1 MPLSSSESQTHANL
15 PNKVVWHRGGETLPL
30 QKVADR
36 FTVCPAAEQGLRRLM
51 QHFGD
56 AATPILATRLLEVR
70 TEPEQLE
77 SILQDVRALPD
88 VAYASHVYCLPHRPD
103 ARLYLTDQL
112 TLQFT
117 EATTVQTIQSIT
129 TAVGL
134 EVLKLVAGVPKAF
147 VFRVTAQATANPL
160 KLADALMQRSEV
172 LLAEPN
178 VAVPVQWHYRPR
190 ESNYAQQWY
199 LHHEGGEALAADSHI
214 HVEAAWDRT
223 RGKRSIVV
231 AVADDGV
238 DLQHPDFQGEGKI
251 VAPLDLKSGGFLP
264 QAEPF
269 RRHGTTCARLAV
281 AEETGAGVIGVA
293 PGCALMPIRIDDA
306 LDDQSIE
313 QLFDWVSEQGAD
325 VVCCAWGAAVPY
337 FPLSLRQRVAI
348 HQAATRG
355 RSGKGCVIVVAAGN
369 ANRPTDSHSLEQ
381 PWAEEADAPRWLNG
395 FAMHPDVIA
404 VAAYTSR
411 NRKSASSNW
420 GPGIAVAAP
429 GGNQAPVLSGSTQA
443 AASLL
448 ADLEPCRSILLGD
461 TDEWTEIDETT
472 GALGDTSSACALV
485 AGVAALMLSV
495 NPALRAAE
503 VRQILQTSAD
513 KLLDPE
519 ANDLFKDSF
528 QDSFKLAL
536 GQYDARG
543 HSLAF
548 GYGKV
553 NASKAVAQ
561 AQAQQFMPLPA
572 RWIQAQQS
580 TPLAIPDADP
590 QGITSTITLHDAA
603 LAASWVQ
610 DIEVRV
616 DIEHSFLGDLELW
629 LIPPQGEAIL
639 LQPRTLGRL
648 TALKTTYSLQ
658 THPALAMALYQPVLG
673 AWQLKLV
680 DAIPGHDGRLHEW
693 YLSLG
698 ITEEGKQIREG

>member
-1 MPLSSSESQTHANL
+1 MPLSSSESQTHADL
-15 PNKVVWHRGGETLPL
+15 PNVEVVWHRSGEILPL
-30 QKVADR
+30 QKVADY

-51 QHFGD
+51 QHFGN
-56 AATPILATRLLEVR
+56 AATPILATRLLEVK

-77 SILQDVRALPD
+77 SMLQNARTLPD
-88 VAYASHVYCLPHRPD
+88 VAFASHVYCLPHCPE

-112 TLQFT
+112 TLQFA

-160 KLADALMQRSEV
+160 KLADELMQRSEV

-190 ESNYAQQWY
+190 ESNYGQQWY

-214 HVEAAWDRT
+214 HAEAAWDRT

-313 QLFDWVSEQGAD
+313 QLFAWVSEQGAD

-369 ANRPTDSHSLEQ
+369 ANCPTDSHSLEH
-381 PWAEEADAPRWLNG
+381 PWAEAADAPRWLNG

-404 VAAYTSR
+404 VAACTSR
-411 NRKSASSNW
+411 NRKSVSSNW

-429 GGNQAPVLSGSTQA
+429 GGNQAPVPSGPTQA
-443 AASLL
+443 AASP
-448 ADLEPCRSILLGD
+448 LEELQPCRSILLGD
-461 TDEWTEIDETT
+461 TDELPETDGVT
-472 GALGDTSSACALV
+472 GTLGDTSSACALV

-503 VRQILQTSAD
+503 VRQILQASAD

-519 ANDLFKDSF
+519 ATTSF
-528 QDSFKLAL
+528 GLVL
-536 GQYDARG
+536 GQYNARG

-553 NASKAVAQ
+553 NAGKAVAQ
-561 AQAQQFMPLPA
+561 AQAQQSMPLPA

-580 TPLAIPDADP
+580 TPLDIPDADP

-616 DIEHSFLGDLELW
+616 DIEHGFLGDLELW

-648 TALKTTYSLQ
+648 TVLKTTYSLQ
-658 THPALAMALYQPVLG
+658 THPALVTALHQPVLG

-680 DAIPGHDGRLHEW
+680 DAIPGHDGRLREW
-693 YLSLG
+693 HLSLG
-698 ITEEGKQIREG
+698 VAEALHHRES